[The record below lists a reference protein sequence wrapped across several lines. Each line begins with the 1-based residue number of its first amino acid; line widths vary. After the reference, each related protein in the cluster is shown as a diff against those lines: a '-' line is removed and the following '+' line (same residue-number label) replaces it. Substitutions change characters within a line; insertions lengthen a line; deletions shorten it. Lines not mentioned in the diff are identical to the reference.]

1 MKLNYYS
8 IFKNKL
14 YEEEVRSKVETESNL
29 EKVLRSSK
37 KVTYVLTKLLTSQKE
52 YNEKAKDEIREMVG
66 DVKYIAY
73 KPTTFRIVFKNAN
86 YFDLKYDPTP
96 LQGKHPEDYAP
107 IDSFTIV
114 ISGKKYNLANRS
126 EMEQAI
132 DYTNNLLK
140 TGPIVKEPEPI
151 EEPGSEEPAEP
162 AEEPP
167 APAEEPETPPE
178 ESPEESPKKKPK

>member
-14 YEEEVRSKVETESNL
+14 YEEEVRTKVETESNL

-37 KVTYVLTKLLTSQKE
+37 KVTDVLTKLLTSQKD
-52 YNEKAKDEIREMVG
+52 YNEKAKDEIREIVA

-96 LQGKHPEDYAP
+96 LQGKYPEDYAP
-107 IDSFTIV
+107 IDSFTIA
-114 ISGKKYNLANRS
+114 ISGKKYNLANKS

-132 DYTNNLLK
+132 DYTNYLLK

-151 EEPGSEEPAEP
+151 EEPGSEEPEAPEGEP
-162 AEEPP
+162 A
-167 APAEEPETPPE
+167 APEEEPETPPE
-178 ESPEESPKKKPK
+178 EAPKEAPKKKT